1 MTVHRSDEV
10 RSTDDPARVAGE
22 RIAARGADMAF
33 DVGQIIGLV
42 KQLGG
47 DHQQAAQQLQGLGQ
61 VDPGEHAGLL
71 SRLGIDPQRLQS
83 GGYQQQFDA
92 QQQGGYGQ
100 DQGQQ
105 QGGYG
110 QDQGQQQG
118 GYGQDQG
125 QQQGG
130 YGQDQGQQQGGYGQD
145 QGQQQGGYGQDQGQQ
160 GQQEQGR
167 F

>member
-1 MTVHRSDEV
+1 MTVHRGDEV

-22 RIAARGADMAF
+22 RIAARGVDMAF

-47 DHQQAAQQLQGLGQ
+47 DHQQAAQQLQGVGQ

-92 QQQGGYGQ
+92 QQQGQ
-100 DQGQQ
+100 DHGQQ

-110 QDQGQQQG
+110 QDQGQ
-118 GYGQDQG
+118 
-125 QQQGG
+125 
-130 YGQDQGQQQGGYGQD
+130 
-145 QGQQQGGYGQDQGQQ
+145 

>member
-125 QQQGG
+125 QQ
-130 YGQDQGQQQGGYGQD
+130 
-145 QGQQQGGYGQDQGQQ
+145 

>member
-1 MTVHRSDEV
+1 VTVHRSDEV

-92 QQQGGYGQ
+92 QQQGQGGGGQQGGYGDQ
-100 DQGQQ
+100 QGQQ

-110 QDQGQQQG
+110 QDQG
-118 GYGQDQG
+118 
-125 QQQGG
+125 
-130 YGQDQGQQQGGYGQD
+130 QGQQQGGYGQD

>member
-92 QQQGGYGQ
+92 QQQGQGGGGQQGGYGDQ
-100 DQGQQ
+100 QGQQ

-110 QDQGQQQG
+110 QDQG
-118 GYGQDQG
+118 
-125 QQQGG
+125 
-130 YGQDQGQQQGGYGQD
+130 QGQQQGGYGQD

>member
-10 RSTDDPARVAGE
+10 RLTDDPARVAGE

-47 DHQQAAQQLQGLGQ
+47 DHQQAAQQLQGVGQ

-110 QDQGQQQG
+110 QDQGEQQGQGGGGQQGGYGDQQQQG
-118 GYGQDQG
+118 GYGD
-125 QQQGG
+125 
-130 YGQDQGQQQGGYGQD
+130 
-145 QGQQQGGYGQDQGQQ
+145 QQ

>member
-1 MTVHRSDEV
+1 MTVHRGDEV

-22 RIAARGADMAF
+22 RIAARGVDMAF

-47 DHQQAAQQLQGLGQ
+47 DHQQAAQQLQGVGQ

-92 QQQGGYGQ
+92 QQQGQ
-100 DQGQQ
+100 DHGQQ

-125 QQQGG
+125 Q
-130 YGQDQGQQQGGYGQD
+130 
-145 QGQQQGGYGQDQGQQ
+145 

>member
-145 QGQQQGGYGQDQGQQ
+145 QGQQ

>member
-1 MTVHRSDEV
+1 VTVHRSDEV

-22 RIAARGADMAF
+22 RIAARGVDMAF

-47 DHQQAAQQLQGLGQ
+47 DHQQAAQQLQGVGQ

-71 SRLGIDPQRLQS
+71 SRLGVDPQRLQG

-105 QGGYG
+105 
-110 QDQGQQQG
+110 
-118 GYGQDQG
+118 
-125 QQQGG
+125 
-130 YGQDQGQQQGGYGQD
+130 
-145 QGQQQGGYGQDQGQQ
+145 